1 MRLMRLIA
9 TALFCAVIGLLGKEA
24 FAAPRAKTVMLPV
37 HPLAVAEETKAEIA
51 RYGAVFSRGQSPI
64 DSPNNNDMTWRY

>member
-1 MRLMRLIA
+1 MRLIA
-9 TALFCAVIGLLGKEA
+9 TALFCVVIGLPGKEA
-24 FAAPRAKTVMLPV
+24 FAAPREKAGMPSV
-37 HPLAVAEETKAEIA
+37 HPLAVAADTKAEIA

>member
-24 FAAPRAKTVMLPV
+24 FASPREKAMALSVR
-37 HPLAVAEETKAEIA
+37 PLAVAAETKAEMA
-51 RYGAVFSRGQSPI
+51 RWIGGDCPR
-64 DSPNNNDMTWRY
+64 